1 MQTAMKLPGTTPFE
15 IHQLGRQ
22 LLAAKKV
29 DEALAVF
36 QYNATRNGDQWPIR
50 VGLAR
55 AYAAKGD
62 NKQALEHARKA
73 LPQAPDAVNKQALE
87 AMVKA
92 LSAGQSIN

>member
-1 MQTAMKLPGTTPFE
+1 M
-15 IHQLGRQ
+15 
-22 LLAAKKV
+22 LAAKKV

-36 QYNATRNGDQWPIR
+36 QYNATRNGDQWPIH

-55 AYAAKGD
+55 AYAA
-62 NKQALEHARKA
+62 EA
-73 LPQAPDAVNKQALE
+73 LPQAPDAVNKQSLE